1 MRDQA
6 EKLRL
11 KMETKRVATSIGVIS
26 GKGGVGKSN
35 FSTNFSFNMAKKG
48 YEIVIVDMDI
58 GMGNVHILLGKKTRR
73 TLMEYL
79 TGQYSLED
87 VKEPFLD
94 NIDYISGGSA
104 MATVIE
110 WNDLMFERLLS
121 AFELLQQ
128 RYDYIIFD
136 MGAGATEWSLQL
148 IETLDDIIVIS
159 TTEPTAIMDA
169 YSMMKYVH
177 MRNSLKN
184 MYIVCNRT
192 LTIDEGK
199 QTLKRL
205 QNTAQQFLQKE
216 LKILGSIPEDIH
228 VRKAVQQQQLFSVL
242 YERAPATK
250 AIQKIVETYETGHIK
265 SLDEMD
271 ENRFMNALKSIFS
284 KGRG

>member
-35 FSTNFSFNMAKKG
+35 FSTNFSFNLAKKG

-87 VKEPFLD
+87 VKESFLD

-205 QNTAQQFLQKE
+205 KNTAQQFLQKE

>member
-1 MRDQA
+1 
-6 EKLRL
+6 
-11 KMETKRVATSIGVIS
+11 MENKRVATSIGVIS

-35 FSTNFSFNMAKKG
+35 FSTNFSFNLAKKG

-58 GMGNVHILLGKKTRR
+58 GMGNVHILLGKKTKR

-121 AFELLQQ
+121 VFELLQQ

-271 ENRFMNALKSIFS
+271 ENRFMNALKRIFS

>member
-11 KMETKRVATSIGVIS
+11 KMENKRVATSIGVIS

-58 GMGNVHILLGKKTRR
+58 GMGNVHILLGKKTKR

-121 AFELLQQ
+121 VFELLQQ

>member
-11 KMETKRVATSIGVIS
+11 KMENKRVATSIGVIS

-35 FSTNFSFNMAKKG
+35 FSTNFSFNLAKKG

-58 GMGNVHILLGKKTRR
+58 GMGNVHILLGKKTKR

-121 AFELLQQ
+121 VFELLQQ